1 MAQNVTIA
9 GASYTDVP
17 AILIPKTGG
26 GTANFVDTSS
36 DTVTADKLLSGYTA
50 HGADGSLVTGTIAV
64 YDGSVSDG
72 L

>member
-1 MAQNVTIA
+1 MGVSKVIYGSNT
-9 GASYTDVP
+9 
-17 AILIPKTGG
+17 LIDLTG
-26 GTANFVDTSS
+26 
-36 DTVTADKLLSGYTA
+36 DTVAADKLLSGYTA